1 MEIIKEQYFLFNT
14 NKTKISYILENK
26 IMIYTNIS
34 KINFEE
40 INIEIDLN
48 EIIWKY
54 DENNLRIPYLNENK
68 LRIPYLNENKILYYK
83 LKQNDNIIDF
93 ISSCSFIND
102 YDIINGEKI
111 QNCADIVIGHQ
122 SSLCWNPNNNKYS
135 KLIHDIDTLSN
146 INNYKSIFVFT
157 HDLNIFYDKFKLH
170 TENKIIIT
178 HNSDCEIKEQY
189 NFKLHLSQNTFIT
202 NNNII
207 PIPIGIENTQ
217 WFDNNLF
224 HYIRKNKILKTKFIY
239 FYFNQN
245 THPSRKECYN
255 KLINKLEWN
264 TSKSKIEY
272 FIEIAS
278 HKYAI
283 CPRGNGLDTHR
294 IWECLYLNTI
304 PIVVKSDFP
313 NIINLPIII
322 LNSWSELDINNIDNI
337 FIDQKISKI
346 TTTYYSNIINQLY

>member
-54 DENNLRIPYLNENK
+54 DENN

-135 KLIHDIDTLSN
+135 KLLHDIDTLSN
-146 INNYKSIFVFT
+146 INDYKSIFVFT
-157 HDLNIFYDKFKLH
+157 HDLNIFYDKFKSH

-202 NNNII
+202 DNNII

-224 HYIRKNKILKTKFIY
+224 H
-239 FYFNQN
+239 
-245 THPSRKECYN
+245 
-255 KLINKLEWN
+255 
-264 TSKSKIEY
+264 
-272 FIEIAS
+272 
-278 HKYAI
+278 
-283 CPRGNGLDTHR
+283 
-294 IWECLYLNTI
+294 
-304 PIVVKSDFP
+304 
-313 NIINLPIII
+313 
-322 LNSWSELDINNIDNI
+322 
-337 FIDQKISKI
+337 
-346 TTTYYSNIINQLY
+346 